1 MLKNTIFETSN
12 TLVQKESDAL
22 RSLIEKRERESAV
35 KTKQMIMQQITK
47 WNEENLTVKGLVGRD
62 EPHKTAGRL
71 LESLSEHF
79 TRILENQQTTSEQNK
94 K

>member
-35 KTKQMIMQQITK
+35 KTKQMIM
-47 WNEENLTVKGLVGRD
+47 
-62 EPHKTAGRL
+62 
-71 LESLSEHF
+71 
-79 TRILENQQTTSEQNK
+79 
-94 K
+94 